1 MAFVESDI
9 ETIGLM
15 LEEKGLTHS
24 EIDNYFEHHGVRG
37 MKWGQR
43 HAKKVAARK
52 VAAQKKQKDLISA
65 QRTAMQTARSREEAI
80 AITNRILKEKG
91 YHVLVTDKHP
101 RGHVNTHVVNN
112 IARKA
117 LA

>member
-1 MAFVESDI
+1 MYTEEQID
-9 ETIGLM
+9 TIGLM

-24 EIDNYFEHHGVRG
+24 QINDHFEHHGVRG

-43 HAKKVAARK
+43 HSKKVAARK
-52 VAAQKKQKDLISA
+52 VAAKKKQKDLISA

-80 AITNRILKEKG
+80 AITNRILQEKG

-117 LA
+117 VI